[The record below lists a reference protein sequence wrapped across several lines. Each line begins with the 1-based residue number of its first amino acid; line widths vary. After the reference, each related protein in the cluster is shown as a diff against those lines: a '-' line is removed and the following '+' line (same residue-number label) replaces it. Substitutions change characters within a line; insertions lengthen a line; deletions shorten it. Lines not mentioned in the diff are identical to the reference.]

1 MLIDCSAVTA
11 LMDLGILTLNVAN
24 FKDVSEKS
32 GKCDN
37 VTCVTSVQTTP
48 ITNIHDGEILRYKI
62 AVSVNL
68 R

>member
-1 MLIDCSAVTA
+1 MLIDCMVVTA

-48 ITNIHDGEILRYKI
+48 ITNT
-62 AVSVNL
+62 
-68 R
+68 